1 MNVFQKYEKELGYPA
16 SAYVHENGFNYES
29 YEAIRESASLR
40 NWLWDCYSI
49 WVVVRHS
56 ESWVGRPMFTWTID
70 FPKLKD
76 NSNGK
81 YFETAQQAYADAF
94 ETVLTA
100 NEFLQH
106 KNFNQ

>member
-1 MNVFQKYEKELGYPA
+1 MNIFQKYEAELDYPA
-16 SAYVHENGFNYES
+16 SYDIHANGFDMES

-49 WVVVRHS
+49 WVVVRFGDLPLFH
-56 ESWVGRPMFTWTID
+56 WTID
-70 FPKLKD
+70 WPKLKD

-100 NEFLQH
+100 RDFLQH

>member
-1 MNVFQKYEKELGYPA
+1 
-16 SAYVHENGFNYES
+16 
-29 YEAIRESASLR
+29 
-40 NWLWDCYSI
+40 
-49 WVVVRHS
+49 
-56 ESWVGRPMFTWTID
+56 MFTWIID